1 MPAAFKMRDA
11 GPARYRIKC
20 KKLAE
25 IRHGIPAGSA
35 TEAAHSPARPTNR
48 PGSWRGAEWNRAQPL
63 SGREVEN
70 EELPGAVGQQ
80 QIDDEAIR
88 PGGHRLDP

>member
-1 MPAAFKMRDA
+1 MPAAFKMRDPGA
-11 GPARYRIKC
+11 ARYRIKC
-20 KKLAE
+20 KKPAE
-25 IRHGIPAGSA
+25 IKAWKPAPR
-35 TEAAHSPARPTNR
+35 TAAAVRSPAMPTNR